1 MKKQKCLSSLN
12 IGNETYS
19 IRATVHSMER
29 MEQRKIDEYMVTG
42 AIMSLGKERIIE
54 LQKDQDDF
62 IIVDEENEVSIV
74 ISFKKNTMMILTVID
89 KSKVFAKKNTK
100 IIKL

>member
-1 MKKQKCLSSLN
+1 MKKQKCLLSLN
-12 IGNETYS
+12 IRNKTYS
-19 IRATVHSMER
+19 IRATAHSMIR
-29 MEQRKIDEYMVTG
+29 MKQRNIDEYMVTG
-42 AIMSLGKERIIE
+42 NIMTLGKKRIIE

-74 ISFKKNTMMILTVID
+74 ISFKKNTMKILTVID
-89 KSKVFAKKNTK
+89 ASKVFTKKNIK